1 MNSEEDR
8 RILESYFPL
17 IRFLAQQM
25 PDTEFVLHDVSQL
38 ESSII
43 AIENNHISGRT
54 VGGSATDLVLRIIQS
69 REYESQ
75 DFTAVY
81 KSMSENGRFLNSGT
95 FFIKNGQRLIGI
107 LCLNTDLTPMH
118 SLAKVV
124 DDLFASRNQTEPNG
138 AEYVQ
143 QFDEKLSSSVTDI
156 PVETTLEIIREKNLS
171 VQHLTQEERL
181 TVIDELNRRGIF
193 LLKGAIASV
202 SRALQISEASTYRYL
217 RQVKQTW

>member
-1 MNSEEDR
+1 MSSEEDQ

-43 AIENNHISGRT
+43 AIENNHISGRR
-54 VGGSATDLVLRIIQS
+54 VGGSATDLVLRIMKS

-75 DFTAVY
+75 DFPPVY
-81 KSMSENGRFLNSGT
+81 KSMSETGRFLNSGT
-95 FFIKNGQRLIGI
+95 FFIKNGKRLIGL

-118 SLAKVV
+118 SLAKAV
-124 DDLFASRNQTEPNG
+124 DDLFASRNQTEPDG
-138 AEYVQ
+138 VDDIQ

-156 PVETTLEIIREKNLS
+156 PVETTLEIIREKHLS
-171 VQHLTQEERL
+171 VQHLTQEDRL

-217 RQVKQTW
+217 RQVKHS